1 MSGYL
6 LDTNVV
12 SELTK
17 DSPNPAITNYL
28 NAQDN
33 LWLSAIVVEE
43 LELGVQLL
51 PAGRRRDRLAQWLSL
66 LLADFDGRISPIG
79 RREAEWAAA
88 FQARVHR
95 SGGVL
100 ELGDALIAGTA
111 MANDMTMVT
120 RNVRHFD
127 SLDVNIVN
135 PWETPSR
142 SGG

>member
-1 MSGYL
+1 M
-6 LDTNVV
+6 
-12 SELTK
+12 
-17 DSPNPAITNYL
+17 
-28 NAQDN
+28 
-33 LWLSAIVVEE
+33 
-43 LELGVQLL
+43 QLL
-51 PAGRRRDRLAQWLSL
+51 PAGRRRERLAQWLSL

-95 SGGVL
+95 SGGEL

-111 MANDMTMVT
+111 MANDMTIVT
-120 RNVRHFD
+120 RNVRDFD

-142 SGG
+142 PGE